1 MQNIKS
7 VDEFK
12 KILSENKKVVVDF
25 YAYWCG
31 PCKMMSPMFEAA
43 ATEIKDVVFVKLN
56 VDELQSIAQEFEI
69 SSIPTMI
76 LFKDGKLFEQSV
88 GFMPK
93 DKIVS
98 FAKQ

>member
-1 MQNIKS
+1 MKNIKS

-25 YAYWCG
+25 YADWCG

-43 ATEIKDVVFVKLN
+43 ATEVKDVFFVKLN

-76 LFKDGKLFEQSV
+76 LFKDGKLFEQSS

>member
-1 MQNIKS
+1 MKNIKS

-25 YAYWCG
+25 YADWCG

-43 ATEIKDVVFVKLN
+43 ATEVKDVVFIKLN

-76 LFKDGKLFEQSV
+76 LFKDGKLFEQSA

-93 DKIVS
+93 DKIIS

>member
-1 MQNIKS
+1 MKNIKS

-25 YAYWCG
+25 YADWCG

-43 ATEIKDVVFVKLN
+43 ATEVKDVVFAKLN

-76 LFKDGKLFEQSV
+76 LFKYGKLFEQSS

>member
-1 MQNIKS
+1 MKNIKS

-12 KILSENKKVVVDF
+12 KVLSENKKVVVDF
-25 YAYWCG
+25 YADWCG

-43 ATEIKDVVFVKLN
+43 ATEVKDVVFVKLN

-76 LFKDGKLFEQSV
+76 LFKDGKLFEQSS

>member
-1 MQNIKS
+1 MKNIKS

-25 YAYWCG
+25 YADWCG

-43 ATEIKDVVFVKLN
+43 AIEVKDVVFVKLN

>member
-1 MQNIKS
+1 MKNIKS

-25 YAYWCG
+25 YADWCG

-43 ATEIKDVVFVKLN
+43 ATEVKDVVFVKLN

-76 LFKDGKLFEQSV
+76 LFKDGKLFEQSS

>member
-25 YAYWCG
+25 YADWCG

>member
-1 MQNIKS
+1 MKNIKS

-25 YAYWCG
+25 YADWCG

-43 ATEIKDVVFVKLN
+43 ATEVKDVVFVKLN

-76 LFKDGKLFEQSV
+76 LFKDGKLFEQNV

>member
-1 MQNIKS
+1 MKNIKS

-25 YAYWCG
+25 YADWCG

-43 ATEIKDVVFVKLN
+43 ATEVKDVVFVKLN

-76 LFKDGKLFEQSV
+76 LFKDGKLFEQSS
-88 GFMPK
+88 GFVPK

>member
-1 MQNIKS
+1 MKNIKS

-25 YAYWCG
+25 YADWCG

-43 ATEIKDVVFVKLN
+43 ATEVKDVVFIKLN

-76 LFKDGKLFEQSV
+76 LFKDGKLFEQSS